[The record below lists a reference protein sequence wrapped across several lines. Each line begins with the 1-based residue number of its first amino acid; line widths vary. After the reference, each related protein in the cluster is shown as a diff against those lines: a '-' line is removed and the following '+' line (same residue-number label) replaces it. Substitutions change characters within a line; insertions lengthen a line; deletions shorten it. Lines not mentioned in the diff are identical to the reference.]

1 MEIIALDV
9 VLLVGALAAVR
20 WASKAYTR
28 FAPLTAALVAGATF
42 VLVRDHYDL
51 EDSAFL
57 RTLVVFCAIA
67 AAVTAASCLAL
78 RQGPRTSAEYATVA
92 AVLVPMVFGA
102 SLLVRYSVCLVTDCD
117 VS

>member
-1 MEIIALDV
+1 MEIIAFDV

-57 RTLVVFCAIA
+57 RTLVCSVP
-67 AAVTAASCLAL
+67 SPQRSQLLLAL
-78 RQGPRTSAEYATVA
+78 R
-92 AVLVPMVFGA
+92 
-102 SLLVRYSVCLVTDCD
+102 
-117 VS
+117 